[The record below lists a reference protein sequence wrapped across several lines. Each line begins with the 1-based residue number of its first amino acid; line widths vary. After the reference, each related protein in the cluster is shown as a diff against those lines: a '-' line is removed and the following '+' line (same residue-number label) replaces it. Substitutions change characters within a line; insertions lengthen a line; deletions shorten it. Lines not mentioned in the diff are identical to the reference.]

1 MKPARICFLIENDE
15 DDREIF
21 TLALEEVDSSIS
33 SIYAEN
39 GVKALEMLHNNPDL
53 QPYFIFIDMNMPLMN
68 GVQCL
73 QEIKK
78 IDRLANVPVYIY
90 STVADPKYV
99 AEVKKLGAVD
109 FVLNP
114 SRYKGLIDILTNL
127 LNELNSFHE

>member
-21 TLALEEVDSSIS
+21 TIALAEVDHSIS
-33 SIYAEN
+33 CTYAEN
-39 GVKALEMLHNNPDL
+39 GVKALDMLRNTPEL
-53 QPYFIFIDMNMPLMN
+53 LPYFIFIDMNMPLMN

-73 QEIKK
+73 QDIKK

-109 FVLNP
+109 FILKP
-114 SRYKGLIDILTNL
+114 SRFKDLVDILANL
-127 LNELNSFHE
+127 LNALNSSH